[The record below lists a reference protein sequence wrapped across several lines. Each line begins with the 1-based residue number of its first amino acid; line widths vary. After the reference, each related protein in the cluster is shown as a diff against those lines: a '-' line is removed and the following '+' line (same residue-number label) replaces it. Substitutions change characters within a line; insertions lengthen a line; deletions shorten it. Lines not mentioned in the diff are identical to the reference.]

1 MKVRILFLIASA
13 FLFSSCQN
21 NERIEKLESENQILK
36 LRNDSLRKITDG
48 IRDKYVFDSLTIRQ
62 IPHYKNT
69 YLRNSEFK
77 EEIVFV
83 GYNLNGKTSVIIGDS
98 LKFENGIEIIN
109 PDTLVFKN
117 GGFRNI
123 IELNQKQNHY
133 SGILKSENE
142 YGKSFKKTVS
152 SIIQTKN

>member
-83 GYNLNGKTSVIIGDS
+83 GYNLNGKNICNNWRQ
-98 LKFENGIEIIN
+98 LKIRKWN
-109 PDTLVFKN
+109 
-117 GGFRNI
+117 
-123 IELNQKQNHY
+123 
-133 SGILKSENE
+133 
-142 YGKSFKKTVS
+142 
-152 SIIQTKN
+152 